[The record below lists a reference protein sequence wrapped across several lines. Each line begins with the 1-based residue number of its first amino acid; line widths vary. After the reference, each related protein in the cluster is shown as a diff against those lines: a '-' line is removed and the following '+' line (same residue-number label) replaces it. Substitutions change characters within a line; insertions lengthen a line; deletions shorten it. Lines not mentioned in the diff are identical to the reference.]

1 MADPL
6 GQPSSMRAPMP
17 ARCRVPQGV
26 LVLTVLCAIGVGAA
40 ALVTHP
46 VLLIGAFVALVL
58 LALD

>member
-6 GQPSSMRAPMP
+6 SRRPPMP

-26 LVLTVLCAIGVGAA
+26 VVLTVLCAVGVGAA

>member
-1 MADPL
+1 MADPR
-6 GQPSSMRAPMP
+6 PDRPPMP
-17 ARCRVPQGV
+17 VRCRVPQGV
-26 LVLTVLCAIGVGAA
+26 LALTVLCAIGVGAA